1 MAGVRATERGLSP
14 DLHRPAKQGCEGG
27 FTLIELLVVVG
38 VFALV
43 AGLAAPALGTLT
55 GANARSAAGS
65 LAGAMRYMFDTAAL
79 RRERCRIALDAASR
93 AWWAECAP
101 GGAAAVAKDARTQE
115 RAQELADDL
124 ARRFPDE
131 KDAAMRK
138 LLGQSA
144 FGSFSDAYVQK
155 RELPGRAGF
164 GKISVEGLADA
175 EGQVAYV
182 YFFPGGRA
190 LRAYVPIVDGANV
203 FTVVVEPF
211 NGHARVVPGAVE
223 PKK

>member
-1 MAGVRATERGLSP
+1 MAGGRAKER
-14 DLHRPAKQGCEGG
+14 G

-38 VFALV
+38 VIALL

-55 GANARSAAGS
+55 GANARSAAAS

-79 RRERCRIALDAASR
+79 RRERCRIALDAGSR
-93 AWWAECAP
+93 SWSAQCSP
-101 GGAAAVAKDARTQE
+101 DGAGVAAGAK
-115 RAQELADDL
+115 AQEQAEDL

-131 KDAAMRK
+131 KDADTRK
-138 LLGQSA
+138 LLGQS
-144 FGSFSDAYVQK
+144 SFSDFSDSYVQK

-175 EGQVAYV
+175 EGKVAYV

-190 LRAYVPIVDGANV
+190 QRAYVPIVDGNNV

-211 NGHARVVPGAVE
+211 TGHARVVPGAVE

>member
-1 MAGVRATERGLSP
+1 MAKGRAEERGWSP
-14 DLHRPAKQGCEGG
+14 EFRCLAKRGGEGG

-38 VFALV
+38 VIALV
-43 AGLAAPALGTLT
+43 AGLAAPALGTIT
-55 GANARSAAGS
+55 GANARSAAAS

-79 RRERCRIALDAASR
+79 RRERCRIALDAAGRS
-93 AWWAECAP
+93 WWAECAP
-101 GGAAAVAKDARTQE
+101 PGSGAVEKDARAREQAE
-115 RAQELADDL
+115 DL

-131 KDAAMRK
+131 KDAETRR

-144 FGSFSDAYVQK
+144 FGAFSDSYVSK
-155 RELPGRAGF
+155 RELPGQASF

-190 LRAYVPIVDGANV
+190 LRAYVPVVDGKNV

-211 NGHARVVPGAVE
+211 TGHARVVPGAVE

>member
-1 MAGVRATERGLSP
+1 MAGRG
-14 DLHRPAKQGCEGG
+14 AKRGWEGG

-38 VFALV
+38 VIALV

-79 RRERCRIALDAASR
+79 RRERCRIALDSAAR

-101 GGAAAVAKDARTQE
+101 GGGTVAQDARSQE
-115 RAQELADDL
+115 RAQEEADDL

-131 KDAAMRK
+131 KDAETRK

-144 FGSFSDAYVQK
+144 FGAFSDSYVQK

-223 PKK
+223 PKR